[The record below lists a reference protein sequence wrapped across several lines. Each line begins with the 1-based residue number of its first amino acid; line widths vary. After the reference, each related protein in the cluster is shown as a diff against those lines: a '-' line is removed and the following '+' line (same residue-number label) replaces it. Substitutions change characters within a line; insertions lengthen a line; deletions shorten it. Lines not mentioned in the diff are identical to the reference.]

1 MFVSDYVL
9 MSYGTGIVMGVPGHD
24 QRDWDFATKFGL
36 PIVEVVKGGDI
47 TKSAFT
53 LKDDTGIM
61 VNSGFL
67 NGMTVKEAI
76 PAMKQY
82 AIEQGW
88 GHEKVNYKLRDWVF
102 SRQRY
107 WGEPIPMI
115 SCPKCGWVPVPED
128 QLPVVLPQVESYEPT
143 DDGEG
148 IQTLDISKLKFV
160 VKSEWAIECAML
172 DLMGQFLGVP
182 MCTLLG
188 EGQQRKEVEMLGY
201 MFYVSDKNK
210 VPAGEMQYLDESD
223 SPDPWFRLRRQEM
236 LTPERLVEQA
246 EALNEKYGFHNFKLK
261 GGVLRG
267 EEEMEGLRAIK
278 KRFPE
283 ARVNIDPNGAWSLD
297 EAIRLCKSMRDV
309 LTYIEDPCG
318 PEAGYSGR
326 EIMREFK
333 NAVQMPVATNMIATD
348 WRQFYHTVS
357 LNACDII
364 LADPHFWGFDGAIR
378 MSQLLDSWGLTWG
391 VHSNNHFD
399 ITLAA
404 FAQVGAAAVG
414 EPAPLDTHWIWQDGQ
429 DLLLDAPKIVNG
441 KLQVPD
447 APGLGV
453 HLNWDRVWEANR
465 LYNALPSHDR
475 DDAKSMQYLIPGW
488 KYDHKK
494 PALVR

>member
-1 MFVSDYVL
+1 MVEGQPVSKY
-9 MSYGTGIVMGVPGHD
+9 
-24 QRDWDFATKFGL
+24 
-36 PIVEVVKGGDI
+36 
-47 TKSAFT
+47 
-53 LKDDTGIM
+53 
-61 VNSGFL
+61 
-67 NGMTVKEAI
+67 
-76 PAMKQY
+76 
-82 AIEQGW
+82 
-88 GHEKVNYKLRDWVF
+88 
-102 SRQRY
+102 RQILQKIHKMAN
-107 WGEPIPMI
+107 P
-115 SCPKCGWVPVPED
+115 SSD
-128 QLPVVLPQVESYEPT
+128 

-182 MCTLLG
+182 MCDLLG

-201 MFYVSDKNK
+201 LFYVSDRKK
-210 VPAGEMQYLDESD
+210 VPAGDMQYLDETGSFD
-223 SPDPWFRLRRQEM
+223 SWFRLRREEI
-236 LTPERLVEQA
+236 LTPERIVEEA
-246 EALNEKYGFHNFKLK
+246 EALSDKYGFKNFKLK
-261 GGVLRG
+261 GGVLAG
-267 EEEMEGLRAIK
+267 SDEMEACRALK
-278 KRFPE
+278 KRFPD
-283 ARVNIDPNGAWSLD
+283 ARINIDPNGAWSLK
-297 EAIRLCKSMRDV
+297 EAIELCRDMHDV
-309 LTYIEDPCG
+309 ITYMEDPCG
-318 PEAGYSGR
+318 PEAGYSSR

-333 NAVQMPVATNMIATD
+333 NATQFQVATNMIATD

-414 EPAPLDTHWIWQDGQ
+414 TPAPLDTHWIWQDGQ
-429 DLLLDAPKIVNG
+429 NLLYDTPKIVGG

-453 HLNWDRVWEANR
+453 HLNMERVMEANK
-465 LYNALPSHDR
+465 LYNSLPSHDR

-494 PALVR
+494 PCLVR